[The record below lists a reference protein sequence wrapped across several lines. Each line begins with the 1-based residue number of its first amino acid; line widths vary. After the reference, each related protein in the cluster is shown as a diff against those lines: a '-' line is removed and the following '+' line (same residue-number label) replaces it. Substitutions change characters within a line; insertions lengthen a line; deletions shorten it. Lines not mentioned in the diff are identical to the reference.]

1 MPALAKTKIAQAVTA
16 VEPYLSPQRLLV
28 IGHDQQGNE
37 ITISVAFA
45 EALDITITGGTLSTV
60 DRNKIIAGL
69 VTLLGGAV

>member
-16 VEPYLSPQRLLV
+16 VEPYLTLQRLLV
-28 IGHDQQGNE
+28 IGHDPQGNE
-37 ITISVAFA
+37 ITISLAFA